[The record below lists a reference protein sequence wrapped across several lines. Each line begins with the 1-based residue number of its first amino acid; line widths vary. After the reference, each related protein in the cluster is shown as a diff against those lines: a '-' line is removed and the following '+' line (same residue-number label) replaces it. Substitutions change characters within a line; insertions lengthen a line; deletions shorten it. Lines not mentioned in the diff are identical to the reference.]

1 MSARK
6 LIITAPTALLLSL
19 CLLLAWQ
26 IPAHSHGV
34 TVKAQQNSA
43 IVVTGIYSDG
53 SPMSF
58 VNVKVLTPAGNTH
71 QVGNTDAVGRFAF
84 VPGQTGKWLVTLTD
98 GMGHKGEIAWQQK
111 SNKAAPGASKDAPS
125 ASSSSAQP
133 MKASKW
139 ERAAWGLSL
148 LFWLSGLVFWRKGF
162 RNSRQAAGGVRI
174 K

>member
-6 LIITAPTALLLSL
+6 FLFTAPIALLLSL

-26 IPAHSHGV
+26 IPAQSHGV
-34 TVKAQQNSA
+34 TVKAHQNEA

-58 VNVKVLTPAGNTH
+58 VNVKVLTPAGKTH
-71 QVGNTDAVGRFAF
+71 QVGNSDANGRFAF
-84 VPGQTGKWLVTLTD
+84 VPGQAGKWLATLTD
-98 GMGHKGEIAWQQK
+98 GMGHKGEIAWHQK
-111 SNKAAPGASKDAPS
+111 PAEAAPGASQDTLS
-125 ASSSSAQP
+125 AVPSSAQP

-162 RNSRQAAGGVRI
+162 RNSRQS
-174 K
+174 